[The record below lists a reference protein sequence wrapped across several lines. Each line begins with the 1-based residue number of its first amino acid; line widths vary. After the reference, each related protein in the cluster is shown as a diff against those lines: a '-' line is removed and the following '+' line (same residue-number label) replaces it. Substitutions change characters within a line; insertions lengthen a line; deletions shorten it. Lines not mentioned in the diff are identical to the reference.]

1 MYNPLKDPLNWTL
14 RDGYIGPEGYIDKQ
28 GHYIGYEDPEKW
40 KEFWDTCRRNDEAA
54 KAAAERKLWKEYE
67 EDEEKFERARQSGK
81 TWLHKCPECGKL
93 FENDEPEQGYFCDA
107 CNKKVLRRLVKKWH
121 EEGEI

>member
-14 RDGYIGPEGYIDKQ
+14 RDGYIGPEGYVDKQ

-40 KEFWDTCRRNDEAA
+40 QEFWDTCRRNDEAA
-54 KAAAERKLWKEYE
+54 KAAAEKKLQKE
-67 EDEEKFERARQSGK
+67 FEQSGK

-93 FENDEPEQGYFCDA
+93 FENDEPEQEYLCDA
-107 CNKKVLRRLVKKWH
+107 CNKRILRRLVKKWR